1 MAKMKNTR
9 NEVEWYFV
17 MHARRFLRNLLW
29 LSSEIS
35 SLLRLQEAANRKFVL
50 RDPEGVKQD
59 NLQGWQPRVASIN
72 WKIEARQ
79 PEEVELNT

>member
-17 MHARRFLRNLLW
+17 MPARRFLRNLLW

-35 SLLRLQEAANRKFVL
+35 SLLRLQEAANWKFVL
-50 RDPEGVKQD
+50 GGPKGAKQD
-59 NLQGWQPRVASIN
+59 NLPGWQPRVASIN
-72 WKIEARQ
+72 SKIEARQ